1 MLRGTSPQEQRS
13 RFRSFV
19 GVLICATCL
28 SGCSRQF
35 WRRQAD
41 VDTYSAIGEKLNDPH
56 WSLPR
61 VNITPDPRSR
71 FYDPYDPDQ
80 RPLPPDDPAAHEV
93 MHSVSG
99 RKGYQGWHKLGVSF
113 AIENPQWLQGYGVD
127 PESADPVSGHT
138 QLRLSGIGIPE
149 AVELAAIHSREYQTQ
164 IESLYTSALSLTE
177 ERFNLGTRYL
187 VGGGPPVVNAGF
199 NSDRNGN
206 GSASL
211 STPLGIRQTL
221 PGGAQIAADVAN
233 TVTWVFSGD
242 GSQSSAPGIGYS
254 LTQPLLFRAGR
265 KIVLENLTQAER
277 NVLYQVRDLARYR
290 QTLFTSVSQG
300 YLNLLRSKQNILN
313 TRNNIRQLEEQLES
327 AEVREKSVPGEV
339 NAALEGFDGLE
350 IPPSLQNQ
358 LSYDGTWL
366 KWRGSL
372 SEDQEQELLSLAQD
386 VDYQAAVAQLLDFKK
401 QQTTSLNFL
410 QLKNSL
416 NASLS
421 DLASSQTSLADQY
434 DQFKVSLGLPPDSE
448 LELDEELLK
457 PFELISWDLI
467 ELEQDLKRI
476 QKELGMDL
484 LPQQQGDVSVA
495 PEVGVVRDY
504 VGSLIVVYE
513 ALQIVGIDQIRDDFV
528 PIRELLDATAEDYSS
543 WSPGRRYFRSEEER
557 TELAARIENDERLFR
572 QAEREFELGGVLLKM
587 LETLLDHDSNE
598 DLLQALDKDGS
609 GRIEI
614 NELPRAW
621 GELPKGL
628 NASDA
633 ASYTIDELLV
643 VCASGARD
651 LRDKYLLRM
660 AQSLEVLQASLRVE
674 QIAVS
679 PFTLDGTMRIP
690 DIEEVV
696 SLALEYRHDLMNA
709 RAEVMDARR
718 DVEIA
723 ANALEAGLDVT
734 VSGRQGLNPDARGQ
748 TGHGASLKF
757 TTPIDQIS
765 KRNSYRR
772 AQISFQQARRNYM
785 STEDNVKQSVRRSWR
800 QLQVLEYRLLI
811 DRTSV
816 RNAALTYDNASLAAQ
831 GGGGGAGGTSGIN
844 LTNALSAVLRT
855 QNSLAQNWVA
865 YETNR
870 LNIFRDMGI
879 MEVDAR
885 GMWDDPFY
893 VRLQPAEGIDSDL
906 PSIPPTIPDIPE
918 SPEGSAETGEGSD
931 SSESDVTEPSSS

>member
-1 MLRGTSPQEQRS
+1 MLRGTSPRKQRS
-13 RFRSFV
+13 RVRSFV

-35 WRRQAD
+35 WRKQAD

-61 VNITPDPRSR
+61 VSITPDPRSR
-71 FYDPYDPDQ
+71 FYDPFDPDK

-113 AIENPQWLQGYGVD
+113 AIENPQWLQSYGVD
-127 PESADPVSGHT
+127 PESADPVTGHT
-138 QLRLSGIGIPE
+138 KLQLTGVGIPE

-164 IESLYTSALSLTE
+164 IELLYTSALSLTE
-177 ERFNLGTRYL
+177 ERFNLGARYL
-187 VGGGPPVVNAGF
+187 VGGGPPVVNAGI
-199 NSDRNGN
+199 NSNRNGE

-242 GSQSSAPGIGYS
+242 GSQTSAPGIGYS
-254 LTQPLLFRAGR
+254 LTQPLLYRAGR

-277 NVLYQVRDLARYR
+277 NVLYRVRSLARYR
-290 QTLFTSVSQG
+290 QTLFANISQN

-339 NAALEGFDGLE
+339 NAALEGFAGLE
-350 IPPSLQNQ
+350 IPESLQNQ

-372 SEDQEQELLSLAQD
+372 SADQEVELLAISEDAD
-386 VDYQAAVAQLLDFKK
+386 FKAAASQLLDFKK

-410 QLKNSL
+410 QLKNQL
-416 NASLS
+416 NDTLS
-421 DLASSQTSLADQY
+421 GLASSRTSLEDQY
-434 DQFKVSLGLPPDSE
+434 DQFKIALGLPPDIQ
-448 LELDEELLK
+448 LELNEDLLR

-467 ELEQDLKRI
+467 ELEEDLKRV
-476 QKELGMDL
+476 QKEQGMDL
-484 LPQQQGDVSVA
+484 LPQQLGNVGVA
-495 PEVGVVRDY
+495 PEVSTVQNY
-504 VGSLIVVYE
+504 VSSLIVIHD
-513 ALQIVGIDQIRDDFV
+513 AMQQVGIDQIRRDFA
-528 PIRELLDATAEDYSS
+528 PIKELLDATADDYSN

-572 QAEREFELGGVLLKM
+572 QAEREFRVGGILLEM
-587 LETLLDHDSNE
+587 LKSLLDHDSKE

-609 GRIEI
+609 GQIDQS
-614 NELPRAW
+614 ELPRRW
-621 GELPKGL
+621 SELPKGL

-633 ASYTIDELLV
+633 RSYSVDELLI

-674 QIAVS
+674 QIALS
-679 PFTLDGTMRIP
+679 PFTLDGSMRIP

-734 VSGRQGLNPDARGQ
+734 FSGRQGLNPDARGQ
-748 TGHGASLKF
+748 TGHGASLRF

-765 KRNSYRR
+765 ERNSYRR
-772 AQISFQQARRNYM
+772 AQIAFQQVRREYM
-785 STEDNVKQSVRRSWR
+785 ATEDSVKQSVRRSWR

-831 GGGGGAGGTSGIN
+831 GGGGGGNGFN
-844 LTNALSAVLRT
+844 LTNALSSVLRA

-885 GMWDDPFY
+885 GMWNDPFY
-893 VRLQPAEGIDSDL
+893 VRLQPAEGVDSDL

-918 SPEGSAETGEGSD
+918 STEGSD
-931 SSESDVTEPSSS
+931 PSGEGADAAASDVTDPSSN